1 MAEKINAYCSICGK
15 GYYVCNSCNEFM
27 RLSPWKI
34 HTDTAEHYKIYQII
48 HGLST
53 NVYSKAEA
61 KEKLANVDLSDLE
74 DLRENIK
81 AIIKDI
87 LNNDKEKDIQNTEN
101 ANKTENNVTIKRKRN
116 KQKFVEQY

>member
-1 MAEKINAYCSICGK
+1 MTEKINAYCSICGK

-87 LNNDKEKDIQNTEN
+87 LNNDKQKDIQNTEN

>member
-1 MAEKINAYCSICGK
+1 MAEKINTYCSICGK

-116 KQKFVEQY
+116 KQKFVE

>member
-87 LNNDKEKDIQNTEN
+87 LNNDKEKDIPVSYTHL
-101 ANKTENNVTIKRKRN
+101 TLPTT
-116 KQKFVEQY
+116 

>member
-61 KEKLANVDLSDLE
+61 KEKLANVGQSDLE

>member
-1 MAEKINAYCSICGK
+1 M
-15 GYYVCNSCNEFM
+15 
-27 RLSPWKI
+27 
-34 HTDTAEHYKIYQII
+34 
-48 HGLST
+48 
-53 NVYSKAEA
+53 
-61 KEKLANVDLSDLE
+61 SDLE

-116 KQKFVEQY
+116 KQKFVE

>member
-1 MAEKINAYCSICGK
+1 MTEKINAYCSICGK

-27 RLSPWKI
+27 RLSPWKM

-53 NVYSKAEA
+53 NVYSKSEA
-61 KEKLANVDLSDLE
+61 KEKFANVNLSDLE

-81 AIIKDI
+81 AIIKNI
-87 LNNDKEKDIQNTEN
+87 LNDSKEKDIQNTKNTDKIED
-101 ANKTENNVTIKRKRN
+101 NVIVKKKRN
-116 KQKFVEQY
+116 KSRSL